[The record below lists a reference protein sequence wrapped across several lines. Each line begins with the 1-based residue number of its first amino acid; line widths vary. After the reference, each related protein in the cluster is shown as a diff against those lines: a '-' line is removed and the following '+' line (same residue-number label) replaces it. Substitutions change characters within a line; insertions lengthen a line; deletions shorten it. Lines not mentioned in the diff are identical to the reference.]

1 MVSEAELNESMTE
14 ETATQK
20 KPVPPAPQPIRARF
34 YKIGM
39 LQYISHLDL
48 VRTMTRIITRAG
60 IPAWYTQGF
69 NPRLKLTFAMPLSI
83 GTQSECEFF
92 DIKLVE
98 PMALDEVKAR
108 LNECLTSE
116 MQVTDVYTSDR
127 KFSEIAWARYEIR
140 LTSPSFT
147 SEDTEKLTTL
157 YTNPLVVMKRSKA
170 GDHEADISPFVR
182 LDGVTFE
189 DGSLIVKTL
198 LSADNATYV
207 NPEHLVR
214 KAEECLGTTFEDP
227 FTEFY
232 TIIRKEV
239 YLSDGKTIFR

>member
-1 MVSEAELNESMTE
+1 MVPETEMNDAMTE
-14 ETATQK
+14 ETTAAK
-20 KPVPPAPQPIRARF
+20 KPAAAAPQPIRARF
-34 YKIGM
+34 YKTGM

-92 DIKLVE
+92 DIKLVSPME
-98 PMALDEVKAR
+98 PEEIKAR

-116 MQVTDVYTSDR
+116 MQITDVYTSER
-127 KFSEIAWARYEIR
+127 KFNEIGWARYEIK

-147 SEDTEKLTTL
+147 PEDAQKLTTL

-182 LDGVTFE
+182 LDSVAYE
-189 DGSLIVKTL
+189 DGSLLVKTL

-227 FTEFY
+227 FTEYY
-232 TIIRKEV
+232 TIVRKEV
-239 YLSDGKTIFR
+239 YLSDGTTVFR